1 MVTPAVSNLAQ
12 KLLQLAIFLLKLSD
26 LAQCAAIHPTSSKR
40 QKMVNSIL
48 SMVRKGNAFVV
59 FFKRF
64 SFPEN
69 NRFFRQIITIRYH
82 LLPFITI
89 NGSSILKQPVSN
101 IPQNQRLSNEF
112 YRNLDI
118 PKVR

>member
-1 MVTPAVSNLAQ
+1 MAR
-12 KLLQLAIFLLKLSD
+12 LLS
-26 LAQCAAIHPTSSKR
+26 
-40 QKMVNSIL
+40 
-48 SMVRKGNAFVV
+48 